1 MKLLIITQTVDKND
15 DILGFFHTWISS
27 FAQECEEV
35 TVIALRVGAY
45 TLPSNVR
52 VLSLGKE
59 NGISRIKYLYN
70 FYRYI
75 LRERKKY
82 DTVLVHM
89 NQVYVIL
96 GGCIWKF
103 MKKTVALWY
112 THGHVSNSLR
122 LATVFADKI
131 FTATAGGFRIKTDKL
146 RVIGHGI
153 DTERFQYGEHRF
165 LEGKPFRVIVVGR
178 ISPVKDYETALRAL
192 AIAKNKGYF
201 VQFDVIGGADTT
213 SQKEYLQKLKMY
225 TSDLNLISDVVFHG
239 ALPNVHIAE
248 QLARAHCF
256 VSTSHTGSFD
266 KAVGEAMAAGL
277 PILTSNEAFRDV
289 LGNHSSKLMFTPGD
303 ESALA
308 ELLIEMIKKTNA
320 EREQLGY
327 ELSQIIS
334 QHHSLWIFVKKLI
347 RELTS

>member
-15 DILGFFHTWISS
+15 DILGFFHTWIRS

-75 LRERKKY
+75 LRERKRY

-103 MKKTVALWY
+103 MKKSVALWY

-131 FTATAGGFRIKTDKL
+131 FTATTSGFRIKTNKV

-153 DTERFQYGEHRF
+153 DTERFQYAKHQFAED
-165 LEGKPFRVIVVGR
+165 KPFRIVVVGR

-192 AIAKNKGYF
+192 AIVKNKGYA
-201 VQFDVIGGADTT
+201 VVFDVIGGADTT
-213 SQKEYLQKLKMY
+213 LQEQYLQKLKTY
-225 TSDLNLISDVVFHG
+225 TGDLNLTSDVVFHG
-239 ALPNVHIAE
+239 ALPNMHIAE

-266 KAVGEAMAAGL
+266 KAVGEAMATGL

-289 LGNHSSKLMFTPGD
+289 LGIFSSKLMFTPGD
-303 ESALA
+303 ESGLA
-308 ELLIEMIKKTNA
+308 KLLIEMIDITND
-320 EREQLGY
+320 EREKLGY
-327 ELSQIIS
+327 ELSQIIT
-334 QHHSLWIFVKKLI
+334 QQHSLGLFAKKLI
-347 RELTS
+347 KELAS